1 VLVVRG
7 AVEREPLIASA
18 PDQPPEAA
26 HAVALDE
33 DQVSIAVLPLAM
45 AVGFA
50 LKVTPGA
57 AAATVTVADCAA
69 VPPVPVQV
77 NTNWV
82 FALKATV
89 VCEPLV
95 ASVPVQPPEAEQLD
109 ASLEFHVRT
118 VASPLFTVD
127 GLAVK
132 VTAGAEE
139 ATETV
144 TDCDALPP
152 ALVQV
157 IV

>member
-26 HAVALDE
+26 QAVALVE
-33 DQVSIAVLPLAM
+33 DQVNIAVLPLAM
-45 AVGFA
+45 AAGFA
-50 LKVTPGA
+50 LKVTLGA
-57 AAATVTVADCAA
+57 AAATVTTADCAA
-69 VPPVPVQV
+69 VPPGPEHVR
-77 NTNWV
+77 TNWV
-82 FALKATV
+82 VALKATV

-95 ASVPVQPPEAEQLD
+95 ASVPVQPPEAEQFE
-109 ASLEFHVRT
+109 ASLALHLRT
-118 VASPLFTVD
+118 VAAPLFTVD
-127 GLAVK
+127 GVAVK

-144 TDCDALPP
+144 TDCDTLPRAL
-152 ALVQV
+152 LQL

>member
-1 VLVVRG
+1 M
-7 AVEREPLIASA
+7 
-18 PDQPPEAA
+18 
-26 HAVALDE
+26 
-33 DQVSIAVLPLAM
+33 AVLPLAM

-50 LKVTPGA
+50 LRETLGA

-69 VPPVPVQV
+69 VPPLPVQV
-77 NTNWV
+77 RTNWV
-82 FALKATV
+82 VALKGTV
-89 VCEPLV
+89 VCEPEI
-95 ASVPVQPPEAEQLD
+95 ASVPVQPPDAEQLE
-109 ASLEFHVRT
+109 ASLAFHVRT
-118 VASPLFTVD
+118 VATPLFTVD

-132 VTAGAEE
+132 VTVGAEE